1 MIHLVGTHL
10 IRRFFILH
18 FFLLVVFTAT
28 GQSVLTISGSL
39 VDSENNEPL
48 VFASIGI
55 KNASVS
61 TVSNSQGKFDFHF
74 SSRYKDD
81 ILVISMM
88 GYQNTEVPVRNL
100 INKDSILFRL
110 NKATKLLEAV
120 VIQDSLQGE
129 DIARI
134 AVSRIAQ
141 NFPVEPFLLDGFYRD
156 LKKLGGT
163 YFSLLEAAV
172 KIYDESYELPNNKER
187 LRERVRLVEVRKS
200 LGYNNK
206 FIRYFDQ
213 KNLLEDLLLENDV
226 RYHSFPDLNDISY
239 SQFVR
244 MKVTYFNDHR
254 VYVVER
260 RSDKIF
266 TRMYVDTENYAII
279 RIEQEQLFDK
289 NIIKKKKRMVSRHV
303 SEKKIVDFKE
313 FRGRMYL
320 NYMTLSSKYEWTN
333 EKNTNKTFE
342 TEILQEL
349 LINRIHINTDQ
360 RIGNTEKMRRY
371 GLQYQDEKYNKEFWQ
386 NYNVIKNTPL
396 NDEIVADL
404 EKEGALE
411 FQFEED

>member
-1 MIHLVGTHL
+1 MAVS
-10 IRRFFILH
+10 
-18 FFLLVVFTAT
+18 VA
-28 GQSVLTISGSL
+28 GQSSLTISGTL
-39 VDSENNEPL
+39 VDSESNEPL

-55 KNASVS
+55 KHASIS
-61 TVSNSQGKFDFHF
+61 TVSNSQGQFDFHI
-74 SSRYKDD
+74 SSKYKDD

-110 NKATKLLEAV
+110 NKATKLLDEV

-129 DIARI
+129 DIVRI
-134 AVSRIAQ
+134 AVSRIGE
-141 NFPVEPFLLDGFYRD
+141 NFPIEPFLLEGFYRD

-172 KIYDESYELPNNKER
+172 KIYDENYDLPNNKER

-226 RYHSFPDLNDISY
+226 RYYSFPDFNDTYY
-239 SQFVR
+239 SQYSR
-244 MKVTYFNDHR
+244 IKITYFNDHR

-260 RSDKIF
+260 RIENMF
-266 TRMYVDTENYAII
+266 TRMYIATENYAII
-279 RIEQEQLFDK
+279 RIEQEQFFDD
-289 NIIKKKKRMVSRHV
+289 NIIKKKRRMVSRHV

-320 NYMTLSSKYEWTN
+320 NYMTLGTKYEWTN
-333 EKNTNKTFE
+333 EKNDNKSFE

-349 LINRIHINTDQ
+349 LINRIYTKTDQ

-371 GLQYQDEKYNKEFWQ
+371 GLQYQDEAYNKDFWES
-386 NYNVIKNTPL
+386 YNVIKDTPL
-396 NDEIVADL
+396 NNEIVADL